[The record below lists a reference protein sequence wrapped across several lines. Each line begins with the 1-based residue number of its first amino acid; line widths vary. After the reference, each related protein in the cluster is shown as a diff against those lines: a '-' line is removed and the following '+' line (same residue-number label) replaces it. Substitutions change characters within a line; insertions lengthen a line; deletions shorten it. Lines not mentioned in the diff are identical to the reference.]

1 MNVPARAFALGAALV
16 LCAPLQAGADTA
28 IAPGDLLDIQVFGE
42 PTLAQQLTVGRD
54 GSITFPLLGRLTA
67 RGKSTTELGAE
78 IAAGLKRYIRKPLV
92 AVALK
97 TEAQYNVLVLGNVK
111 TPGRYSVPPGSR
123 LSDALA
129 AAGGMGPV
137 SGPLPAARI
146 AVGDAVRTV
155 SLEALLRKGEAGEDV
170 ALTNGAAVYVPAPT
184 TIHVRVLGAVDRPG
198 EIEVNE
204 GDRLAVAVAKAGNS
218 VNSNADLNHIR
229 VTRSAPGAP
238 TQSTEVNLYRV
249 LQQGDLS
256 HDFVLAADDIVYVP
270 QAYRRNGEN
279 FSGVLGVLRRLFLP
293 F

>member
-1 MNVPARAFALGAALV
+1 MSAAARAFALGAALA
-16 LCAPLQAGADTA
+16 LCAPLPAGADTA
-28 IAPGDLLDIQVFGE
+28 IAPGDVLDVQVFGE

-54 GSITFPLLGRLTA
+54 GSISFPLLGRLVA
-67 RGKSTTELGAE
+67 RGKSTTALAAE
-78 IAAGLKRYIRKPLV
+78 IEAGLKRYIRKPLV

-111 TPGRYSVPPGSR
+111 TPGRYTVPPGSR

-137 SGPLPAARI
+137 NGKLPAARI
-146 AVGDAVRTV
+146 ATGDAVRSI

-170 ALTNGAAVYVPAPT
+170 VLGNGAAVYVPSPT

-218 VNSNADLNHIR
+218 AASNADLNHIR
-229 VTRSAPGAP
+229 VTRSAPGAQ
-238 TQSTEVNLYRV
+238 TESTEVNLYRV

-270 QAYRRNGEN
+270 QAYRRNGDN
-279 FSGVLGVLRRLFLP
+279 FGSVLGVLRRLFLP

>member
-1 MNVPARAFALGAALV
+1 MKAARAVALGAALV
-16 LCAPLQAGADTA
+16 LSAPLRAGADTA
-28 IAPGDLLDIQVFGE
+28 IAPGDMLDIQVFGE

-67 RGKSTTELGAE
+67 RGKSTTQLGNE

-111 TPGRYSVPPGSR
+111 TPGRYVVPPGSKV
-123 LSDALA
+123 SDAIA

-137 SGPLPAARI
+137 NGKLPDARV
-146 AVGDAVRTV
+146 AEGENVRAV
-155 SLEALLRKGEAGEDV
+155 SLEGLLRKGEVNQDL
-170 ALTNGAAVYVPAPT
+170 ALGNGAAVYVPAPT

-229 VTRSAPGAP
+229 VTRAAPGGAA
-238 TQSTEVNLYRV
+238 QSTEVNLYRV

-256 HDFVLAADDIVYVP
+256 HDFVLADSDVVFVP
-270 QAYRRNGEN
+270 QAYRRSGEN